1 MSLHLIL
8 FETDLPLPSLAN
20 DSVPLIGSSGIATA
34 HLAMINMIVTRI
46 GYPNEPLHSC
56 AHAVAKVI
64 GRSLQMVDF
73 QVVQQ

>member
-1 MSLHLIL
+1 MSAHLIL
-8 FETDLPLPSLAN
+8 FETELPLPSLAN
-20 DSVPLIGSSGIATA
+20 DSVPLIGSRGIATA
-34 HLAMINMIVTRI
+34 HI

-64 GRSLQMVDF
+64 GRRLQMFYF